1 MLIYMKKRHSDSCKT
16 PLDLDLQIYGHS
28 EIMIIL
34 KKDIMT
40 AANPPE
46 LTPTKNVHNQ
56 SMSIF
61 MKESDIM
68 TAANPPEFR
77 PTNIWA

>member
-1 MLIYMKKRHSDSCKT
+1 
-16 PLDLDLQIYGHS
+16 
-28 EIMIIL
+28 
-34 KKDIMT
+34 MT

-68 TAANPPEFR
+68 TAADPPEFR

>member
-1 MLIYMKKRHSDSCKT
+1 
-16 PLDLDLQIYGHS
+16 
-28 EIMIIL
+28 
-34 KKDIMT
+34 MT

-46 LTPTKNVHNQ
+46 LISTKNVHNQ

>member
-1 MLIYMKKRHSDSCKT
+1 
-16 PLDLDLQIYGHS
+16 
-28 EIMIIL
+28 
-34 KKDIMT
+34 MT

-68 TAANPPEFR
+68 TAANPLNSDLQIYGHGGIMIIFMKKRHNDSCKP
-77 PTNIWA
+77 P

>member
-1 MLIYMKKRHSDSCKT
+1 
-16 PLDLDLQIYGHS
+16 
-28 EIMIIL
+28 
-34 KKDIMT
+34 MT

-77 PTNIWA
+77 PTNIWAQWNHDNLHEKET